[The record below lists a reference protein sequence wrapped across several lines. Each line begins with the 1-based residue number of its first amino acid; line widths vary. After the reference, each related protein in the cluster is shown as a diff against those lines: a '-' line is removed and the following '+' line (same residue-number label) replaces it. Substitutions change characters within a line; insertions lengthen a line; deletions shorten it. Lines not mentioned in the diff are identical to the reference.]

1 MFHFFPPRLLLI
13 LTECSD
19 RAATMTHILSRDT
32 VQSQAPSSLLQGLS
46 GPVLQLQR
54 PKHVPTVH
62 GVSGALWLLHACPD
76 AVGSGKSYCTLAHVA
91 NTHQHQLVKLTHKPQ
106 VSSKKDG
113 NHVLFMAGL
122 KKRRRRKKRSEKDGG
137 ENGEFLWFI
146 PAFYEFI
153 VSLSRGF
160 QACDK
165 NGPAPRCVKFRK
177 LSERSGGRGAREKP
191 LMFQRRSLRVLP
203 RKSSFYYCICF
214 V

>member
-122 KKRRRRKKRSEKDGG
+122 KKKKKKKKKEWEGRRRKWRVFVIHSCL
-137 ENGEFLWFI
+137 LWVHCLFVQRI
-146 PAFYEFI
+146 PG
-153 VSLSRGF
+153 LW
-160 QACDK
+160 
-165 NGPAPRCVKFRK
+165 
-177 LSERSGGRGAREKP
+177 
-191 LMFQRRSLRVLP
+191 
-203 RKSSFYYCICF
+203 
-214 V
+214 